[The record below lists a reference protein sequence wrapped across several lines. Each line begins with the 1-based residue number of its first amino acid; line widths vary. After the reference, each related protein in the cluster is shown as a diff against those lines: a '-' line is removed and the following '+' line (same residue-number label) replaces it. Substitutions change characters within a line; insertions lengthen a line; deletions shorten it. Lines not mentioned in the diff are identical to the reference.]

1 MPIRCLA
8 IDDEPLALRQL
19 QSMIEKTPTLSL
31 VSACHDAFEAMTVLN
46 AEPVDAI
53 FIDINMPDLNGM
65 DFVKSLSNPPLI
77 VFTTAYSEYAIEG
90 FKVNAVDYLLK
101 PFGMPEFQKA
111 VAKVQRQY
119 DLEHPS
125 SINDNHNPNDN
136 RSPITDNRSPITE
149 ENNILFVKSDYR
161 TVRINIQQIRYVEA
175 MSEYLRIYLDNG
187 ESLMTLMAMKRLI
200 ELLPASNFRRIHRS
214 YIVNMNHV
222 LEFSK
227 LRLKM
232 DAETYLPVSEM
243 YKDEIIQY
251 IESRTIGK

>member
-1 MPIRCLA
+1 MSIRCLA

-19 QSMIEKTPTLSL
+19 KSMIEKTPTLSL
-31 VSACHDAFEAMTVLN
+31 VAACHDAFEAMSALESE
-46 AEPVDAI
+46 AVDVI

-65 DFVKSLSNPPLI
+65 DFVKSLANPPLV

-111 VAKVQRQY
+111 VAKVQRQFE
-119 DLEHPS
+119 LEHPS
-125 SINDNHNPNDN
+125 SSAPISTALSPNPN
-136 RSPITDNRSPITE
+136 SPTD
-149 ENNILFVKSDYR
+149 ILFIKSDYR
-161 TVRINIQQIRYVEA
+161 TVRINIEQIRYIEA

-200 ELLPASNFRRIHRS
+200 ELLPATHFFRIHRS
-214 YIVNMNHV
+214 YIVNMHKV
-222 LEFSK
+222 QEFSK

-232 DAETYLPVSEM
+232 DAATYLPISEM
-243 YKDEIIQY
+243 YKDEVLRY